1 MMIWDWRLTGYWKCS
16 VVSFDDDDDDDL
28 DGKIGLPLCM

>member
-1 MMIWDWRLTGYWKCS
+1 MMIWDWRLTDYWKCS

>member
-1 MMIWDWRLTGYWKCS
+1 MMIWDWRLTDYWKCS
-16 VVSFDDDDDDDL
+16 VVFFFFDDDL

>member
-1 MMIWDWRLTGYWKCS
+1 MMIWDWRLTDYWKCS
-16 VVSFDDDDDDDL
+16 VVSFDDYDDL

>member
-1 MMIWDWRLTGYWKCS
+1 MMIWDWRLTDYWKCS
-16 VVSFDDDDDDDL
+16 VVFFYDDDDDL